1 MYDPTNRMSGSAQ
14 VAPRRQ
20 WISALEL
27 QFADLL
33 RTSGAE
39 RLGLAREHFH
49 QILVQ
54 IGEKYLPADAGVEDA
69 RELYQTL
76 RVADLAL
83 ARACAAGQEKA
94 WDVFLTR
101 FREKLYDAGRAI
113 AGDDSRGRELADSIY
128 AELYGL
134 SEREGV
140 RASKLASY
148 TGRGSLDGWLRTV
161 LAQEFVN
168 RYRTQKRLV
177 SLEEKEEDGVSF
189 EAPRQEPHVPVDA
202 RLNDALDEVFREM
215 AAEDRTILAAY
226 YLDKRKLAE
235 IGRMLGFH
243 EATASRKLERITKR
257 LRQALF
263 ASLVKRGMSHRQA
276 EEALETD
283 VRDLQVN
290 VRDRLTQ
297 EKPAAPFNRET
308 TPG

>member
-1 MYDPTNRMSGSAQ
+1 
-14 VAPRRQ
+14 VPRRQ
-20 WISALEL
+20 WISGLEL
-27 QFADLL
+27 QSAELFRA
-33 RTSGAE
+33 SGAE
-39 RLGLAREHFH
+39 GLSLAREDFH
-49 QILVQ
+49 QILIQ
-54 IGEKYLPADAGVEDA
+54 IGDKYLPADATAEEA
-69 RELYQTL
+69 REFYRNL

-83 ARACAAGQEKA
+83 ARACAAGHEKA
-94 WDVFLTR
+94 WEVFLTR

-113 AGDDSRGRELADSIY
+113 AGDESRGRDLADSLY

-134 SEREGV
+134 NEREGV

-189 EAPRQEPHVPVDA
+189 EAPTQEPQVPVDG
-202 RLNDALDEVFREM
+202 RVNEALDEVFREM

-226 YLDKRKLAE
+226 YLDGRRLAE

-243 EATASRKLERITKR
+243 EATASRKLERIAKK
-257 LRQALF
+257 LRQAL
-263 ASLVKRGMSHRQA
+263 LEGLLKRGMSRRQA
-276 EEALETD
+276 EEALESD

-290 VRDRLTQ
+290 VRDRLAQ
-297 EKPAAPFNRET
+297 EKTGTPFNRERS
-308 TPG
+308 PG

>member
-14 VAPRRQ
+14 VASRRE
-20 WISALEL
+20 WISALDLE
-27 QFADLL
+27 FDELL
-33 RTSGAE
+33 RASGAE
-39 RLGLAREHFH
+39 ALGLAPEDFR

-54 IGEKYLPADAGVEDA
+54 IGEKYLPAGAGVDEA
-69 RELYQTL
+69 RELYKTL

-94 WDVFLTR
+94 WDQFLTR

-189 EAPRQEPHVPVDA
+189 EAPRQEPQLPVDG
-202 RLNDALDEVFREM
+202 RLSDALDEVFRELGP
-215 AAEDRTILAAY
+215 EDRTILAAY

-243 EATASRKLERITKR
+243 EATACRKLERITKR
-257 LRQALF
+257 LRQAL
-263 ASLVKRGMSHRQA
+263 LVALLKRGMSRRQA

-290 VRDRLTQ
+290 VRDRLAQ
-297 EKPAAPFNRET
+297 ERPGAPFNRET

>member
-20 WISALEL
+20 WISALDL

-39 RLGLAREHFH
+39 ALGLAREDFH

-54 IGEKYLPADAGVEDA
+54 IGEKYLPADAGVEHA

-113 AGDDSRGRELADSIY
+113 SGDDSRGRELADSIY

-134 SEREGV
+134 NEREGV

-189 EAPRQEPHVPVDA
+189 EAPRQEPQIPVDA
-202 RLNDALDEVFREM
+202 RLNEALDEVFRDM

-243 EATASRKLERITKR
+243 ESTASRKLERITKR

-263 ASLVKRGMSHRQA
+263 ESLAKRGMSHRQA

-290 VRDRLTQ
+290 VRDRLAQ

>member
-39 RLGLAREHFH
+39 GLGLAREEFH

-69 RELYQTL
+69 RVLYQTL

-94 WDVFLTR
+94 WEVFLTR

-134 SEREGV
+134 SEREGM

-189 EAPRQEPHVPVDA
+189 EAPRQEQQVPVDA

-215 AAEDRTILAAY
+215 ASEDCTILAAY

-263 ASLVKRGMSHRQA
+263 DALVKRGMSHRQA

-290 VRDRLTQ
+290 VRDRLAQ

>member
-39 RLGLAREHFH
+39 GLGLAREEFH

-69 RELYQTL
+69 RVLYQTL

-94 WDVFLTR
+94 WEVFLTR

-134 SEREGV
+134 SEREGM

-189 EAPRQEPHVPVDA
+189 EAPRQEQQVPVDA

-215 AAEDRTILAAY
+215 ASEDCTILAAY

-243 EATASRKLERITKR
+243 EATASRKLERISKR

-263 ASLVKRGMSHRQA
+263 DALVKRGMSHRQA

-290 VRDRLTQ
+290 CARSSGARKASRTVQ
-297 EKPAAPFNRET
+297 
-308 TPG
+308 

>member
-1 MYDPTNRMSGSAQ
+1 MYDPTIRMSGSAQ
-14 VAPRRQ
+14 VASQRV
-20 WISALEL
+20 WISALDL
-27 QFADLL
+27 QFAELL
-33 RTSGAE
+33 RASGAE
-39 RLGLAREHFH
+39 DLGLTPEDFR

-54 IGEKYLPADAGVEDA
+54 IGEKYLPADAGPAEA

-83 ARACAAGQEKA
+83 ARACAAGQERA
-94 WDVFLTR
+94 WDLFLTR

-113 AGDDSRGRELADSIY
+113 AGDDSRGRELADSLY

-189 EAPRQEPHVPVDA
+189 EAPRQEPQLPVDV
-202 RLNDALDEVFREM
+202 RLNEALDEVFRDM

-263 ASLVKRGMSHRQA
+263 DALLKRGMSRRQA

-290 VRDRLTQ
+290 VRDRLAQ
-297 EKPAAPFNRET
+297 EKPGAPFNRET

>member
-39 RLGLAREHFH
+39 GLGLAREDFH

-69 RELYQTL
+69 RVLYQAL

-94 WDVFLTR
+94 WEVFLTR

-189 EAPRQEPHVPVDA
+189 EAPRQEPQSPVDL
-202 RLNDALDEVFREM
+202 RLNDALDELFREM

-263 ASLVKRGMSHRQA
+263 ESLVKRGMSHRQA

-290 VRDRLTQ
+290 VRDRLAQ

>member
-33 RTSGAE
+33 RTSGAVG
-39 RLGLAREHFH
+39 LGLAREEFH

-69 RELYQTL
+69 RVLYQTL

-83 ARACAAGQEKA
+83 ARACAAGKEKA
-94 WDVFLTR
+94 WEVFLTR

-134 SEREGV
+134 SEREGM

-189 EAPRQEPHVPVDA
+189 EAPRQEQQVPVDA

-215 AAEDRTILAAY
+215 ASEDCTILAA
-226 YLDKRKLAE
+226 
-235 IGRMLGFH
+235 
-243 EATASRKLERITKR
+243 
-257 LRQALF
+257 
-263 ASLVKRGMSHRQA
+263 
-276 EEALETD
+276 
-283 VRDLQVN
+283 
-290 VRDRLTQ
+290 
-297 EKPAAPFNRET
+297 
-308 TPG
+308 

>member
-1 MYDPTNRMSGSAQ
+1 MYDPSQGMSGSAQ
-14 VAPRRQ
+14 VAPQRQ

-27 QFADLL
+27 HFSELL
-33 RTSGAE
+33 RASGAE
-39 RLGLAREHFH
+39 GLGLTANEFQ

-54 IGEKYLPADAGVEDA
+54 IGEKYLPSDAGAEEA
-69 RELYQTL
+69 QEFYRNL
-76 RVADLAL
+76 RVTDLAL
-83 ARACAAGQEKA
+83 ARACAAGREKA
-94 WDVFLTR
+94 WDQFLAR

-148 TGRGSLDGWLRTV
+148 MGRGSLDGWLRTV

-177 SLEEKEEDGVSF
+177 SLEEKEEEGASF
-189 EAPRQEPHVPVDA
+189 EAPSQEPQLPVDG

-226 YLDKRKLAE
+226 YLDGRKLAE

-243 EATASRKLERITKR
+243 EATASRKLDRITKK

-263 ASLVKRGMSHRQA
+263 DELQRRGMSRRQA
-276 EEALETD
+276 EEALEAD

-290 VRDRLTQ
+290 VRDRLAQ
-297 EKPAAPFNRET
+297 EKAPVSFSKERS
-308 TPG
+308 PG

>member
-1 MYDPTNRMSGSAQ
+1 MYDPTSRMSGSAQ
-14 VAPRRQ
+14 VAPRQQ

-27 QFADLL
+27 QFAELL

-39 RLGLAREHFH
+39 GLGLARDDFH

-54 IGEKYLPADAGVEDA
+54 IGEKYLPADAGVDEA
-69 RELYQTL
+69 GELYRTL
-76 RVADLAL
+76 RVTDLAL

-94 WDVFLTR
+94 WDLFLTR

-189 EAPRQEPHVPVDA
+189 EAPRQEPQVPVDV
-202 RLNDALDEVFREM
+202 RLNDALDEAFREM

-263 ASLVKRGMSHRQA
+263 DGLVKRGMSHRQA

-290 VRDRLTQ
+290 VRDRLAQ
-297 EKPAAPFNRET
+297 EKPTAPFNRET

>member
-39 RLGLAREHFH
+39 GLGLAREDFH

-69 RELYQTL
+69 RVLYQAL

-94 WDVFLTR
+94 WDVFLNR

-134 SEREGV
+134 TEREGV

-189 EAPRQEPHVPVDA
+189 EAPRQEPQSPVDL
-202 RLNDALDEVFREM
+202 RLNDALDEVFGEM

-235 IGRMLGFH
+235 IGRLLGFH

-263 ASLVKRGMSHRQA
+263 ESLVKRGMSHRQA

-290 VRDRLTQ
+290 VRDRLAQ

>member
-39 RLGLAREHFH
+39 GLGLAREEFH

-69 RELYQTL
+69 RVLYQTL

-94 WDVFLTR
+94 WEVFLTR

-134 SEREGV
+134 SEREGM

-189 EAPRQEPHVPVDA
+189 EAPRQEQQVPVDA

-215 AAEDRTILAAY
+215 ASEDCTILAAY

-243 EATASRKLERITKR
+243 EATASRKLERISKR

-263 ASLVKRGMSHRQA
+263 DALVKRGMSHRQA

-290 VRDRLTQ
+290 VRDRLAQ

>member
-14 VAPRRQ
+14 VAPGRQ

-27 QFADLL
+27 RFADLL

-39 RLGLAREHFH
+39 ELGLAREDFR

-69 RELYQTL
+69 RDLYQTL

-134 SEREGV
+134 NEREGV

-189 EAPRQEPHVPVDA
+189 EAPRQEPQVPVDA
-202 RLNDALDEVFREM
+202 RLNDALDEAFREM

-226 YLDKRKLAE
+226 YLNKRKLAE

-263 ASLVKRGMSHRQA
+263 ESLLKRGMSHRQA

-290 VRDRLTQ
+290 VRDRLAQ

>member
-1 MYDPTNRMSGSAQ
+1 MYDPTNRMNGSAQ
-14 VAPRRQ
+14 VASRRE
-20 WISALEL
+20 WISALDLE
-27 QFADLL
+27 FAELL
-33 RTSGAE
+33 RASGAAA
-39 RLGLAREHFH
+39 LGFAREDFR
-49 QILVQ
+49 QILIQ
-54 IGEKYLPADAGVEDA
+54 IGEKYLPADAGADEA
-69 RELYQTL
+69 RELYKTL

-94 WDVFLTR
+94 WDLFLTR

-113 AGDDSRGRELADSIY
+113 AGDDSRGRDLADSIY

-134 SEREGV
+134 SERDGA

-177 SLEEKEEDGVSF
+177 SLEEKEEDGVTF
-189 EAPRQEPHVPVDA
+189 EAPRQDPQLAVDA
-202 RLNDALDEVFREM
+202 RLNDALDEVFRDM

-263 ASLVKRGMSHRQA
+263 DALLKRGMSHRQA

-290 VRDRLTQ
+290 VRDRLAQ
-297 EKPAAPFNRET
+297 EKPRAPFNRET

>member
-39 RLGLAREHFH
+39 GLGLAREDFH

-69 RELYQTL
+69 RVLYQTL

-94 WDVFLTR
+94 WEVFLTR

-134 SEREGV
+134 SEREGM

-189 EAPRQEPHVPVDA
+189 EAPRQEQQVPVDA

-215 AAEDRTILAAY
+215 ASEDCTILAAY

-263 ASLVKRGMSHRQA
+263 DALVKRGMSHRQA

-290 VRDRLTQ
+290 VRDRLAQ

>member
-39 RLGLAREHFH
+39 GLGLAREEFH

-69 RELYQTL
+69 RVLYQTL

-94 WDVFLTR
+94 WEVFLTR

-189 EAPRQEPHVPVDA
+189 EAPRQEQQVPVDA

-215 AAEDRTILAAY
+215 ASEDCTILAAY

-263 ASLVKRGMSHRQA
+263 DALVKRGMSHRQA

-290 VRDRLTQ
+290 VRDRLAQ

>member
-39 RLGLAREHFH
+39 GLGLAREEFH

-69 RELYQTL
+69 RVLYQTL

-94 WDVFLTR
+94 WEVFLTR

-134 SEREGV
+134 SEREGM

-189 EAPRQEPHVPVDA
+189 VHFSIHRDEENIIPSLPAFREFTAQLRAEGLAGEAPRS
-202 RLNDALDEVFREM
+202 LKLDMVAKSF
-215 AAEDRTILAAY
+215 
-226 YLDKRKLAE
+226 
-235 IGRMLGFH
+235 
-243 EATASRKLERITKR
+243 
-257 LRQALF
+257 
-263 ASLVKRGMSHRQA
+263 
-276 EEALETD
+276 
-283 VRDLQVN
+283 DL
-290 VRDRLTQ
+290 
-297 EKPAAPFNRET
+297 
-308 TPG
+308 

>member
-1 MYDPTNRMSGSAQ
+1 MYDPTKRMSGSAQ
-14 VAPRRQ
+14 VAPRQQ
-20 WISALEL
+20 WISALEV

-39 RLGLAREHFH
+39 GLGLAAAEFR
-49 QILVQ
+49 QILLH
-54 IGEKYLPADAGVEDA
+54 IGEKYLPADASIDDA
-69 RELYQTL
+69 RELYRNL

-83 ARACAAGQEKA
+83 ARACAAGREKA
-94 WDVFLTR
+94 WDLFLTR

-177 SLEEKEEDGVSF
+177 SLEEKEEDGVTF
-189 EAPRQEPHVPVDA
+189 EAPRQEPHVPVDM
-202 RLNDALDEVFREM
+202 RVNEALDEVFREM
-215 AAEDRTILAAY
+215 PAEDRTILAAY
-226 YLDKRKLAE
+226 YLDGRKLAE

-243 EATASRKLERITKR
+243 EATASRKLERIAKK

-263 ASLVKRGMSHRQA
+263 DGLQRRGMSRRQA

-290 VRDRLTQ
+290 VRDRLAQ
-297 EKPAAPFNRET
+297 EKAAVPFNKERS
-308 TPG
+308 PG

>member
-1 MYDPTNRMSGSAQ
+1 MYDPTNRMSGSPQ
-14 VAPRRQ
+14 VAPQRQ

-27 QFADLL
+27 QFPELL

-39 RLGLAREHFH
+39 GLGLVADEFH
-49 QILVQ
+49 QILLH
-54 IGEKYLPADAGVEDA
+54 IGEKYLAADAGIVDA
-69 RELYQTL
+69 RELYRNL

-83 ARACAAGQEKA
+83 ARACAAGREKA
-94 WDVFLTR
+94 WDLFLTR

-134 SEREGV
+134 AERDGA

-148 TGRGSLDGWLRTV
+148 MGRGSLDGWLRTV

-177 SLEEKEEDGVSF
+177 SLEEKEEEGASF
-189 EAPRQEPHVPVDA
+189 EAPRQEPHVPVDV
-202 RLNDALDEVFREM
+202 RVNEALDEVFLEM

-243 EATASRKLERITKR
+243 EATASRKLERITKK

-263 ASLVKRGMSHRQA
+263 EGLQRRGMSRRQA
-276 EEALETD
+276 EEALEAD

-290 VRDRLTQ
+290 VRDRLAQ
-297 EKPAAPFNRET
+297 EKAGVPFNKERS
-308 TPG
+308 PG